1 MERKREGVCV
11 CVCVCF
17 FFWLSHPVYKRG
29 RKWDENRVVQKIS
42 DIYVEKDS
50 GSKTK
55 KYEDIEIVEGVQ
67 EWALKSKLGAVD

>member
-1 MERKREGVCV
+1 
-11 CVCVCF
+11 
-17 FFWLSHPVYKRG
+17 
-29 RKWDENRVVQKIS
+29 VVQKIS